1 MKTDIISLAVV
12 AAAAF
17 AGLTSC
23 SDTWTNDLAEEEK
36 GTLNT
41 ESILAS
47 VNTYE
52 AEKEDAQGAKAPESR
67 AVTDLSPF
75 IVEVV
80 KSDGSKVASWTYATM
95 PPAPTFAVGTYTVR
109 VKSHNPQPV
118 EWEKPYYAGEQQ
130 FQIKANDVTDVD
142 PIVCTLANVRVSISV
157 TEALKNASA
166 DDVKITISGE
176 PGVDLEY
183 GLNETRSGY
192 FAYTEG
198 LSTMKV
204 HFEGTVSG
212 AREDFTHVLK
222 EVKPG
227 QHRVVNF
234 ALHVNPTPPDDETGN
249 IEIPEGEGIMVDC
262 GVTTYEV
269 DGTVSS
275 NEDIEDDSDRPGK
288 EDPENPKPDNPD
300 DADKAITFSS
310 TTLNLEGANKADEF
324 GEGDGQKPAVV
335 DIHSENGVGSL
346 KVKIISDFLTEDML
360 SSVGLTSEFDLAEPG
375 EYQAGLSGLGFP
387 TGSEVKGANDLQ
399 FNITPFIGLIFE
411 DGDHKFEIT
420 VTDSKNLVKS
430 MTLLIRKEPANY

>member
-130 FQIKANDVTDVD
+130 FQIKANEVTDVD
-142 PIVCTLANVRVSISV
+142 PIVCTMANVRVSIEV
-157 TEALKNASA
+157 TEALKKASA
-166 DDVKITISGE
+166 DDVKITFTGE
-176 PGVDLEY
+176 PGVDLEFAPD
-183 GLNETRSGY
+183 ETRSGY

-222 EVKPG
+222 DIKPG
-227 QHRVVNF
+227 QHRKVFF
-234 ALHVNPTPPDDETGN
+234 ALRVNPNPPADETGN
-249 IEIPEGEGIMVDC
+249 IEIPEGEGVMVDC
-262 GVTTYEV
+262 GVTTFEV

-275 NEDIEDDSDRPGK
+275 KEDIIDDSGRPGQEEGGDDPK
-288 EDPENPKPDNPD
+288 PENPDT
-300 DADKAITFSS
+300 DKAITFSS
-310 TTLNLEGANKADEF
+310 STLDLEGANMAEEF
-324 GEGDGQKPAVV
+324 GEEDGLKPAVV
-335 DIHSENGVGSL
+335 DIHSENGVTSL

-360 SSVGLTSEFDLAEPG
+360 SGIGLTSQFDLADPG
-375 EYQAGLSGLGFP
+375 EYAEGLAGLGFP
-387 TGSEVKGANDLQ
+387 SAAEVNGAHDLQ
-399 FNITPFIGLIFE
+399 FNITKFIPLIFE
-411 DGDHKFEIT
+411 EGDHKFEIT
-420 VTDSKNLVKS
+420 VTDSKGLVKT
-430 MTLLIRKEPANY
+430 MVLLIRV

>member
-41 ESILAS
+41 ASILAS

-80 KSDGSKVASWTYATM
+80 KSDDSKVASWTYATM

-109 VKSHNPQPV
+109 VKSHNPQPA

-142 PIVCTLANVRVSISV
+142 PIVCTLANVRVSIDVS
-157 TEALKNASA
+157 EALKKASA
-166 DDVKITISGE
+166 DDVKITVSGE

-183 GLNETRSGY
+183 ALDETRSGY

-222 EVKPG
+222 DIKPG
-227 QHRVVNF
+227 QHRKVFF
-234 ALHVNPTPPDDETGN
+234 ALRVNPNPPADETGN
-249 IEIPEGEGIMVDC
+249 IEIPEGEGVMVDC

-275 NEDIEDDSDRPGK
+275 KEDVIDDSGRPGQ
-288 EDPENPKPDNPD
+288 EDGGDDPDPEKP

-310 TTLNLEGANKADEF
+310 STLDLEGANMAEEF
-324 GEGDGQKPAVV
+324 GEEEGLKAAVV
-335 DIHSENGVGSL
+335 DIHSENGVKSL

-360 SSVGLTSEFDLAEPG
+360 SGIGLTSQFDLADPG
-375 EYQAGLSGLGFP
+375 EYATGLAGLGFP
-387 TGSEVKGANDLQ
+387 TAAEVNGAHDLQ
-399 FNITPFIGLIFE
+399 FNITKFIPLIFE
-411 DGDHKFEIT
+411 EGDHKFEIT
-420 VTDSKNLVKS
+420 VTDSKGLVKT
-430 MTLLIRKEPANY
+430 MVLLIRV

>member
-41 ESILAS
+41 ASILAS

-142 PIVCTLANVRVSISV
+142 PIVCTLANVRVSIEV
-157 TEALKNASA
+157 TEALKKASA
-166 DDVKITISGE
+166 GDVKITFTGE
-176 PGVDLEY
+176 PGVDLEFAPD
-183 GLNETRSGY
+183 ETRSGY

-222 EVKPG
+222 DIQPG
-227 QHRVVNF
+227 QHRLVKF
-234 ALHVNPTPPDDETGN
+234 ALRINPNPPADETGN
-249 IEIPEGEGIMVDC
+249 IEIPEGEGVMVDC

-275 NEDIEDDSDRPGK
+275 KEDVIDDSGRPGQ
-288 EDPENPKPDNPD
+288 EEGGDDPKPDDPD
-300 DADKAITFSS
+300 DKAITFSS
-310 TTLNLEGANKADEF
+310 STLDLEGANMAEEF
-324 GEGDGQKPAVV
+324 GEEEGLKPAVV
-335 DIHSENGVGSL
+335 DIHSENGVTSL

-360 SSVGLTSEFDLAEPG
+360 SGIGLTSQFDLADPG
-375 EYQAGLSGLGFP
+375 EYAEGLAGLGFP
-387 TGSEVKGANDLQ
+387 SADEVNGAHDLQ
-399 FNITPFIGLIFE
+399 FNITKFIPLIFE
-411 DGDHKFEIT
+411 EGDHKFEIT
-420 VTDSKNLVKS
+420 VTDSKGLVKT
-430 MTLLIRKEPANY
+430 MVLLIRV

>member
-142 PIVCTLANVRVSISV
+142 PIVCTLANVRVSIEV
-157 TEALKNASA
+157 TEALKKASA
-166 DDVKITISGE
+166 GDVKITFTGE
-176 PGVDLEY
+176 PGVDLEFAPD
-183 GLNETRSGY
+183 ETRSGY

-222 EVKPG
+222 DIQPG
-227 QHRVVNF
+227 QHRLVKF
-234 ALHVNPTPPDDETGN
+234 ALRINPNPPADETGN
-249 IEIPEGEGIMVDC
+249 IEIPEGEGVMVDC

-275 NEDIEDDSDRPGK
+275 KEDVIDDSGRPGQ
-288 EDPENPKPDNPD
+288 EEGGDDPKPDDPD
-300 DADKAITFSS
+300 DKAITFSS
-310 TTLNLEGANKADEF
+310 STLDLEGANMAEEF
-324 GEGDGQKPAVV
+324 GEEEGLKPAVV
-335 DIHSENGVGSL
+335 DIHSENGVTKL
-346 KVKIISDFLTEDML
+346 EVKIFSAFLTEEML
-360 SSVGLTSEFDLAEPG
+360 SGIGLTSQFDLADPG
-375 EYQAGLSGLGFP
+375 EYAEGLAGLGFP
-387 TGSEVKGANDLQ
+387 SADEVNGAHDLQ
-399 FNITPFIGLIFE
+399 FNITKFIPLIFE
-411 DGDHKFEIT
+411 EGDHKFEIT
-420 VTDSKNLVKS
+420 VTDSKGLVKS
-430 MTLLIRKEPANY
+430 MVLLIRV

>member
-1 MKTDIISLAVV
+1 MKTDIISLVVV

-17 AGLTSC
+17 AGMTSC

-41 ESILAS
+41 NSILAS

-52 AEKEDAQGAKAPESR
+52 DQKEDAQGAKAPESR

-80 KSDGSKVASWTYATM
+80 KPDGSKVASWTYTTM

-157 TEALKNASA
+157 SDALKKASA
-166 DDVKITISGE
+166 GDVKITFTGE
-176 PGVDLEY
+176 PGVDLEFAPD
-183 GLNETRSGY
+183 ETRSGY

-222 EVKPG
+222 DIQPG
-227 QHRVVNF
+227 QHRLVKF
-234 ALHVNPTPPDDETGN
+234 ALRINPNPPADETGN
-249 IEIPEGEGIMVDC
+249 IEIPEGEGVMVDC

-275 NEDIEDDSDRPGK
+275 KEDVIDDSGRPGQ
-288 EDPENPKPDNPD
+288 EEGGDDPKPDDPD
-300 DADKAITFSS
+300 DKAITFSS
-310 TTLNLEGANKADEF
+310 STLDLEGANMAEEF
-324 GEGDGQKPAVV
+324 GEEEGLKPAVV
-335 DIHSENGVGSL
+335 DIHSENGVKSL

-360 SSVGLTSEFDLAEPG
+360 SGIGLTSQFDLADPG
-375 EYQAGLSGLGFP
+375 EYAEGLAGLGFP
-387 TGSEVKGANDLQ
+387 SADEVNGAHDLQ
-399 FNITPFIGLIFE
+399 FNITKFIPLIFE
-411 DGDHKFEIT
+411 EGDHKFEIT
-420 VTDSKNLVKS
+420 VTDSKGLVKT
-430 MTLLIRKEPANY
+430 MVLLIRV

>member
-41 ESILAS
+41 ASILAS

-142 PIVCTLANVRVSISV
+142 PIVCTLANVRVSIEV
-157 TEALKNASA
+157 TEALKKASA
-166 DDVKITISGE
+166 GDVKITFTGE
-176 PGVDLEY
+176 PGVDLEFAPD
-183 GLNETRSGY
+183 ETRSGY

-222 EVKPG
+222 DIQPG
-227 QHRVVNF
+227 QHRLVKF
-234 ALHVNPTPPDDETGN
+234 ALRINPNPPADETGN
-249 IEIPEGEGIMVDC
+249 IEIPEGEGVMVDC

-275 NEDIEDDSDRPGK
+275 KEDVIDNSGRPGQ
-288 EDPENPKPDNPD
+288 EEGGDDPKPDDPD
-300 DADKAITFSS
+300 DKAITFSS
-310 TTLNLEGANKADEF
+310 STLDLEGANMAEEF
-324 GEGDGQKPAVV
+324 GEEEGLKPAVV
-335 DIHSENGVGSL
+335 DIHSENGVTSL

-360 SSVGLTSEFDLAEPG
+360 SGIGLTSQFDLADPG
-375 EYQAGLSGLGFP
+375 EYATGLAGLGFP
-387 TGSEVKGANDLQ
+387 AAAEVNGAHDLQ
-399 FNITPFIGLIFE
+399 FNITKFIPLIFE
-411 DGDHKFEIT
+411 EGDHKFEIT
-420 VTDSKNLVKS
+420 VTDSKGLVKT
-430 MTLLIRKEPANY
+430 MVLLIRV

>member
-130 FQIKANDVTDVD
+130 FQIKANDVTEVD
-142 PIVCTLANVRVSISV
+142 PIVCTLANVRVSIEV
-157 TEALKNASA
+157 TEALKKASA
-166 DDVKITISGE
+166 GDVKITFTGE
-176 PGVDLEY
+176 PGVDLEFAPD
-183 GLNETRSGY
+183 ETRSGY

-222 EVKPG
+222 DIQPG
-227 QHRVVNF
+227 QHRLVKF
-234 ALHVNPTPPDDETGN
+234 ALRINPNPPADETGN
-249 IEIPEGEGIMVDC
+249 IEIPEGEGVMVDC

-275 NEDIEDDSDRPGK
+275 KEDVIDDSGRPGQ
-288 EDPENPKPDNPD
+288 EEGGDDPKPDDPD
-300 DADKAITFSS
+300 DKAITFSS
-310 TTLNLEGANKADEF
+310 STLDLEGANMAEEF
-324 GEGDGQKPAVV
+324 GEEEGLKPAVV
-335 DIHSENGVGSL
+335 DIHSENGVKSL

-360 SSVGLTSEFDLAEPG
+360 SGIGLTSQFDLADPG
-375 EYQAGLSGLGFP
+375 EYAEGLAGLGFP
-387 TGSEVKGANDLQ
+387 SADEVNGAHDLQ
-399 FNITPFIGLIFE
+399 FNITKFIPLIFE
-411 DGDHKFEIT
+411 EGDHKFEIT
-420 VTDSKNLVKS
+420 VTDSKGLVKT
-430 MTLLIRKEPANY
+430 MVLLIRV

>member
-41 ESILAS
+41 ASILAS

-130 FQIKANDVTDVD
+130 FQIKANEVTDVD

-183 GLNETRSGY
+183 SLDETRSGY

-204 HFEGTVSG
+204 HFEGAVSG

-222 EVKPG
+222 DIQPG
-227 QHRVVNF
+227 QHRLVKF
-234 ALHVNPTPPDDETGN
+234 ALRINPNPPADETGN
-249 IEIPEGEGIMVDC
+249 IEIPEGEGVMVDC

-275 NEDIEDDSDRPGK
+275 KEDVIDDSGRPSQEEGG
-288 EDPENPKPDNPD
+288 DDPKPDNPD
-300 DADKAITFSS
+300 VDKDITFSS
-310 TTLNLEGANKADEF
+310 STLDLEGANMAEEF
-324 GEGDGQKPAVV
+324 GEEEGLKAAVV
-335 DIHSENGVGSL
+335 DIHSENGVKSL

-360 SSVGLTSEFDLAEPG
+360 SGIGLTSQFDLADPG
-375 EYQAGLSGLGFP
+375 EYATGLAGLGFP
-387 TGSEVKGANDLQ
+387 TAAEVNGAHDLQ
-399 FNITPFIGLIFE
+399 FNITKFIPLIFE
-411 DGDHKFEIT
+411 EGDHKFEIT
-420 VTDSKNLVKS
+420 VTDSKGLVKT
-430 MTLLIRKEPANY
+430 MVLLIRV

>member
-41 ESILAS
+41 ASILAS

-130 FQIKANDVTDVD
+130 FQIKANDVTDVE
-142 PIVCTLANVRVSISV
+142 PIVCTLANVRVSIEV
-157 TEALKNASA
+157 TEALKKASA
-166 DDVKITISGE
+166 GDVKITFTGE
-176 PGVDLEY
+176 PGVDLEFAPD
-183 GLNETRSGY
+183 ETRSGY

-222 EVKPG
+222 DIQPG
-227 QHRVVNF
+227 QHRLVKF
-234 ALHVNPTPPDDETGN
+234 ALRINPNPPADETGN
-249 IEIPEGEGIMVDC
+249 IEIPEGEGVMVDC

-275 NEDIEDDSDRPGK
+275 KEDVIDDSGRPGQ
-288 EDPENPKPDNPD
+288 EEGGDDPKPDDPD
-300 DADKAITFSS
+300 DKAITFSS
-310 TTLNLEGANKADEF
+310 STLDLEGANMAEEF
-324 GEGDGQKPAVV
+324 GEEEGLKPAVV
-335 DIHSENGVGSL
+335 DIHSENGVKSL
-346 KVKIISDFLTEDML
+346 KVKIISEFLTEDML
-360 SSVGLTSEFDLAEPG
+360 SGIGLTSQFDLADPG
-375 EYQAGLSGLGFP
+375 EYAEGLAGLGFP
-387 TGSEVKGANDLQ
+387 SADEVNGAHDLQ
-399 FNITPFIGLIFE
+399 FNITKFIPLIFE
-411 DGDHKFEIT
+411 EGDHKFEIT
-420 VTDSKNLVKS
+420 VTDSKGLVKT
-430 MTLLIRKEPANY
+430 MVLLIRV

>member
-52 AEKEDAQGAKAPESR
+52 AEKEDAQGAKVPESR

-166 DDVKITISGE
+166 DDVNITISGE

-222 EVKPG
+222 DIKPG
-227 QHRVVNF
+227 QHRKVFF
-234 ALHVNPTPPDDETGN
+234 ALRVNPNPPADETGN
-249 IEIPEGEGIMVDC
+249 IEIPEGEGVMVDC

-275 NEDIEDDSDRPGK
+275 KEDVIDDSGRPGQ
-288 EDPENPKPDNPD
+288 EDGGDDPDPEKP

-310 TTLNLEGANKADEF
+310 STLDLEGANMAEEF
-324 GEGDGQKPAVV
+324 GEEEGLKPAVV
-335 DIHSENGVGSL
+335 DIHSENGVTSL

-360 SSVGLTSEFDLAEPG
+360 SGIGLTSQFDLADPG
-375 EYQAGLSGLGFP
+375 EYATGLAGLGFP
-387 TGSEVKGANDLQ
+387 TAAEVNGAHDLQ
-399 FNITPFIGLIFE
+399 FNITKFIPLIFE

-420 VTDSKNLVKS
+420 VTDAKGLVKT
-430 MTLLIRKEPANY
+430 MVLLIRV

>member
-80 KSDGSKVASWTYATM
+80 KSDGSKVSSWTYATM
-95 PPAPTFAVGTYTVR
+95 PPAPTFPVGTYTVR

-118 EWEKPYYAGEQQ
+118 EWEKPCYEGEQQ
-130 FQIKANDVTDVD
+130 FQIKANEVTDVD
-142 PIVCTLANVRVSISV
+142 PIVCTLANVRVSIEV
-157 TEALKNASA
+157 TEALKKASA
-166 DDVKITISGE
+166 GDVKITFTGE
-176 PGVDLEY
+176 PGVDLEFAPD
-183 GLNETRSGY
+183 ETRSGY
-192 FAYTEG
+192 FAYTVG

-222 EVKPG
+222 DIKPG
-227 QHRVVNF
+227 QHRKVKF
-234 ALHVNPTPPDDETGN
+234 DLRVNPNPPVDETGN
-249 IEIPEGEGIMVDC
+249 IVIPEGEGIMVDC
-262 GVTTYEV
+262 GSQTVEV

-275 NEDIEDDSDRPGK
+275 SEDIFDNPQRPQ
-288 EDPENPKPDNPD
+288 EKPDDDGDDPNPD
-300 DADKAITFSS
+300 KPDVDKAITFSS
-310 TTLNLEGANKADEF
+310 STLDLEGPNMAEKF
-324 GEGDGQKPAVV
+324 GEEEGLKPAVV
-335 DIHSENGVGSL
+335 DIHSENGVTSL
-346 KVKIISDFLTEDML
+346 EVKIFSAFLTEEML
-360 SSVGLTSEFDLAEPG
+360 SGIGLTSQFDLADPG
-375 EYQAGLSGLGFP
+375 EYAEGLAGLGFP
-387 TGSEVKGANDLQ
+387 SADEVNGAHDLQ
-399 FNITPFIGLIFE
+399 FNITKFIPLIFE
-411 DGDHKFEIT
+411 EGDHKFEIT
-420 VTDSKNLVKS
+420 VTDSKGLVKT
-430 MTLLIRKEPANY
+430 MVLLIRV

>member
-41 ESILAS
+41 ASILAS

-142 PIVCTLANVRVSISV
+142 PIVCTLANVRVSIEV
-157 TEALKNASA
+157 TEALKKASA
-166 DDVKITISGE
+166 GDVKITFTGE
-176 PGVDLEY
+176 PGVDLEFAPD
-183 GLNETRSGY
+183 ETRSGY

-222 EVKPG
+222 DIQPG
-227 QHRVVNF
+227 QHRLVKF
-234 ALHVNPTPPDDETGN
+234 ALRINPNPPADETGN
-249 IEIPEGEGIMVDC
+249 IEIPEGEGVMVDC

-275 NEDIEDDSDRPGK
+275 KEDVIDDSGRPGQ
-288 EDPENPKPDNPD
+288 EEGGDDPKPDDPD
-300 DADKAITFSS
+300 DKAITFSS
-310 TTLNLEGANKADEF
+310 STLDLEGANMAEEF
-324 GEGDGQKPAVV
+324 GEEEGLKPAVV
-335 DIHSENGVGSL
+335 DIHSENGVTSL

-360 SSVGLTSEFDLAEPG
+360 SGIGLTSQFDLADPG
-375 EYQAGLSGLGFP
+375 EYATGLAGLGFP
-387 TGSEVKGANDLQ
+387 TAAEVNGAHDLQ
-399 FNITPFIGLIFE
+399 FNITKFIPLIFE
-411 DGDHKFEIT
+411 EGDHKFEIT
-420 VTDSKNLVKS
+420 VTDSKGLVKT
-430 MTLLIRKEPANY
+430 MVLLIRV

>member
-41 ESILAS
+41 ASILAS

-80 KSDGSKVASWTYATM
+80 KSDGSKGASWTYATM

-142 PIVCTLANVRVSISV
+142 PIVCTLANVRVSIEV
-157 TEALKNASA
+157 TEALKKASA
-166 DDVKITISGE
+166 GDVKITFTGE
-176 PGVDLEY
+176 PGVDLEFAPD
-183 GLNETRSGY
+183 ETRSGY

-222 EVKPG
+222 DIQPG
-227 QHRVVNF
+227 QHRLVKF
-234 ALHVNPTPPDDETGN
+234 ALRINPNPPADETGN
-249 IEIPEGEGIMVDC
+249 IEIPEGEGVMVDC

-275 NEDIEDDSDRPGK
+275 KEDVIDDSGRPGQ
-288 EDPENPKPDNPD
+288 EEGGDDPKPDDPD
-300 DADKAITFSS
+300 DKAITFSS
-310 TTLNLEGANKADEF
+310 STLDLEGANMAEEF
-324 GEGDGQKPAVV
+324 GEEEGLKPAVV
-335 DIHSENGVGSL
+335 DIHSENGVKSL

-360 SSVGLTSEFDLAEPG
+360 SGIGLTSQFDLADPG
-375 EYQAGLSGLGFP
+375 EYAEGLAGLGFP
-387 TGSEVKGANDLQ
+387 SADEVNGAHDLQ
-399 FNITPFIGLIFE
+399 FNITKFIPLIFE
-411 DGDHKFEIT
+411 EGDHKFEIT
-420 VTDSKNLVKS
+420 VTDSKGLVKT
-430 MTLLIRKEPANY
+430 MVLLIRV

>member
-41 ESILAS
+41 ASILAS

-118 EWEKPYYAGEQQ
+118 EWDKPYYAGEQQ

-142 PIVCTLANVRVSISV
+142 PIVCTLANVRVSIEV
-157 TEALKNASA
+157 TEALKKASA
-166 DDVKITISGE
+166 GDVKITFTGE
-176 PGVDLEY
+176 PGVDLEFAPD
-183 GLNETRSGY
+183 ETRSGY

-222 EVKPG
+222 DIQPG
-227 QHRVVNF
+227 QHRLVKF
-234 ALHVNPTPPDDETGN
+234 ALRINPNPPADETGN
-249 IEIPEGEGIMVDC
+249 IEIPEGEGVMVDC

-275 NEDIEDDSDRPGK
+275 KEDVIDDSGRPGQ
-288 EDPENPKPDNPD
+288 EEGGDDPKPDNPD
-300 DADKAITFSS
+300 VDKDITFSS
-310 TTLNLEGANKADEF
+310 STLDLEGANMAEEF
-324 GEGDGQKPAVV
+324 GEEEGLKPAVV
-335 DIHSENGVGSL
+335 DIHSENGVTSL

-360 SSVGLTSEFDLAEPG
+360 SGIGLTSQFDLADPG
-375 EYQAGLSGLGFP
+375 EYAEGLAGLGFP
-387 TGSEVKGANDLQ
+387 SADEVNGAHDLQ
-399 FNITPFIGLIFE
+399 FNITKFIPLIFE
-411 DGDHKFEIT
+411 EGDHKFEIT
-420 VTDSKNLVKS
+420 VTDSKGLVKT
-430 MTLLIRKEPANY
+430 MVLLIRV

>member
-41 ESILAS
+41 ASILAS

-142 PIVCTLANVRVSISV
+142 PIVCTLANVRVSIEV
-157 TEALKNASA
+157 TEALKKASA
-166 DDVKITISGE
+166 GDVKITFTGE
-176 PGVDLEY
+176 PGVDLEFAPD
-183 GLNETRSGY
+183 ETRSGY

-222 EVKPG
+222 DIQPG
-227 QHRVVNF
+227 QHRLVKF
-234 ALHVNPTPPDDETGN
+234 ALRINPNPPADETGN
-249 IEIPEGEGIMVDC
+249 IEIPEGEGVMVDC

-275 NEDIEDDSDRPGK
+275 KEDVIDDSGRPGQ
-288 EDPENPKPDNPD
+288 EEGGDDPDPEKP

-310 TTLNLEGANKADEF
+310 STLDLEGANMAEEF
-324 GEGDGQKPAVV
+324 GEEEGLKAAVV
-335 DIHSENGVGSL
+335 DIHSENGVKSL

-360 SSVGLTSEFDLAEPG
+360 SGIGLTSQFDLADPG
-375 EYQAGLSGLGFP
+375 EYATGLAGLGFP
-387 TGSEVKGANDLQ
+387 TAAEVNGAHDLQ
-399 FNITPFIGLIFE
+399 FNITKFIPLIFE
-411 DGDHKFEIT
+411 EGDHKFEIT
-420 VTDSKNLVKS
+420 VTDSKGLVKT
-430 MTLLIRKEPANY
+430 MVLLIRV

>member
-41 ESILAS
+41 ASILAS

-130 FQIKANDVTDVD
+130 FQIKANDVTDVE
-142 PIVCTLANVRVSISV
+142 PIVCTLANVRVSIEV
-157 TEALKNASA
+157 TEALKKASA
-166 DDVKITISGE
+166 GDVKITFTGE
-176 PGVDLEY
+176 PGVDLEFAPD
-183 GLNETRSGY
+183 ETRSGY

-222 EVKPG
+222 DIQPG
-227 QHRVVNF
+227 QHRLVKF
-234 ALHVNPTPPDDETGN
+234 ALRINPNPPADETGN
-249 IEIPEGEGIMVDC
+249 IEIPEGEGVMVDC

-275 NEDIEDDSDRPGK
+275 KEDVIDDSGRPGQ
-288 EDPENPKPDNPD
+288 EEGGDDPKPDDPD
-300 DADKAITFSS
+300 DKAITFSS
-310 TTLNLEGANKADEF
+310 STLDLEGANMAEEF
-324 GEGDGQKPAVV
+324 GEEEGLKPAVV
-335 DIHSENGVGSL
+335 DIHSENGVKSL

-360 SSVGLTSEFDLAEPG
+360 SGIGLTSQFDLADPG
-375 EYQAGLSGLGFP
+375 EYATGLAGLGFP
-387 TGSEVKGANDLQ
+387 TAAEVNGAHDLQ
-399 FNITPFIGLIFE
+399 FNITKFIPLIFE
-411 DGDHKFEIT
+411 EGDHKFEIT
-420 VTDSKNLVKS
+420 VTDSKGLVKT
-430 MTLLIRKEPANY
+430 MVLLIRV

>member
-17 AGLTSC
+17 AGFTSC

-80 KSDGSKVASWTYATM
+80 KSDGSKVVSWTYATM

-166 DDVKITISGE
+166 DDVNITISGE

-222 EVKPG
+222 DIKPG
-227 QHRVVNF
+227 QHRKVFF
-234 ALHVNPTPPDDETGN
+234 ALRVNPNPPADETGN
-249 IEIPEGEGIMVDC
+249 IEIPEGEGVMVDC

-275 NEDIEDDSDRPGK
+275 KEDVIDDSGRPGQ
-288 EDPENPKPDNPD
+288 EDGGDDPDPEKP

-310 TTLNLEGANKADEF
+310 STLDLEGANMAEEF
-324 GEGDGQKPAVV
+324 GEEEGLKAAVV
-335 DIHSENGVGSL
+335 DIHSENGVKSL

-360 SSVGLTSEFDLAEPG
+360 SGIGLTSQFDLADPG
-375 EYQAGLSGLGFP
+375 EYATGLAGLGFP
-387 TGSEVKGANDLQ
+387 TAAEVNGAHDLQ
-399 FNITPFIGLIFE
+399 FNITKFIPLIFE
-411 DGDHKFEIT
+411 EGDHKFEIT
-420 VTDSKNLVKS
+420 VTDSKGLVKT
-430 MTLLIRKEPANY
+430 MVLLIRV

>member
-52 AEKEDAQGAKAPESR
+52 AEKEDVQGAKAPESR

-80 KSDGSKVASWTYATM
+80 KSDGSKVSSWTYATM
-95 PPAPTFAVGTYTVR
+95 PPAPTFPVGTYTVR

-198 LSTMKV
+198 LSTMMV

-212 AREDFTHVLK
+212 TREDFTHVLK
-222 EVKPG
+222 DIKPG
-227 QHRVVNF
+227 QHRLVKF
-234 ALHVNPTPPDDETGN
+234 ALRVNPNPPADETGN
-249 IEIPEGEGIMVDC
+249 IEIPEGEGVKVDC

-275 NEDIEDDSDRPGK
+275 KEDVIDDSGRPGQ
-288 EDPENPKPDNPD
+288 EEGGDDPKPDDPD
-300 DADKAITFSS
+300 DKAITFSS
-310 TTLNLEGANKADEF
+310 STLDLEGANMAEEF
-324 GEGDGQKPAVV
+324 GEEEGLKPAVV
-335 DIHSENGVGSL
+335 DIHSENGVKSL

-360 SSVGLTSEFDLAEPG
+360 SGIGLTSQFDLADPG
-375 EYQAGLSGLGFP
+375 EYAEGLAGLGFP
-387 TGSEVKGANDLQ
+387 SADEVNGAHDLQ
-399 FNITPFIGLIFE
+399 FNITKFIPLIFE
-411 DGDHKFEIT
+411 EGDHKFEIT
-420 VTDSKNLVKS
+420 VTDSKGLVKT
-430 MTLLIRKEPANY
+430 MVLLIRV

>member
-41 ESILAS
+41 ASILAS

-142 PIVCTLANVRVSISV
+142 PIVCTLANVRVSIEV
-157 TEALKNASA
+157 TEALKKASA
-166 DDVKITISGE
+166 GDVKITFTGE
-176 PGVDLEY
+176 PGVDLEFAPD
-183 GLNETRSGY
+183 ETRSGY

-222 EVKPG
+222 DIQPG
-227 QHRVVNF
+227 QHRLVKF
-234 ALHVNPTPPDDETGN
+234 ALRINPNPPADETGN
-249 IEIPEGEGIMVDC
+249 IEIPEGEGVMVDC

-275 NEDIEDDSDRPGK
+275 KEDVIDDSGRPGQ
-288 EDPENPKPDNPD
+288 EEGGDDPKPDDPD
-300 DADKAITFSS
+300 DKAITFSS
-310 TTLNLEGANKADEF
+310 STLDLEGANMAEEF
-324 GEGDGQKPAVV
+324 GEEEGLKPAVV
-335 DIHSENGVGSL
+335 DIHSENGVKSL

-360 SSVGLTSEFDLAEPG
+360 SGIGLTSQFDLADPG
-375 EYQAGLSGLGFP
+375 EYAEGLAGLGFP
-387 TGSEVKGANDLQ
+387 SADEVNGAHDLQ
-399 FNITPFIGLIFE
+399 FNITKFIPLIFE
-411 DGDHKFEIT
+411 EGDHKFEIT
-420 VTDSKNLVKS
+420 VTDSKGLVKT
-430 MTLLIRKEPANY
+430 MVLLIRV

>member
-41 ESILAS
+41 ASILAS

-142 PIVCTLANVRVSISV
+142 PIVCTLANVRVSIEV
-157 TEALKNASA
+157 TEALKKASA
-166 DDVKITISGE
+166 GDVKITFTGE
-176 PGVDLEY
+176 PGVDLEFAPD
-183 GLNETRSGY
+183 ETRSGY

-222 EVKPG
+222 DIQPG
-227 QHRVVNF
+227 QHRLVKF
-234 ALHVNPTPPDDETGN
+234 ALRINPNPPADETGN
-249 IEIPEGEGIMVDC
+249 IEIPEGEGVMVDC

-275 NEDIEDDSDRPGK
+275 KEDVIDDSGRPGQE
-288 EDPENPKPDNPD
+288 EDGDDPKPDDPD
-300 DADKAITFSS
+300 DKAITFSS
-310 TTLNLEGANKADEF
+310 STLDLEGANMAEEF
-324 GEGDGQKPAVV
+324 GEEEGLKPAVV
-335 DIHSENGVGSL
+335 DIHSENGVKSL

-360 SSVGLTSEFDLAEPG
+360 SGIGLTSQFDLADPG
-375 EYQAGLSGLGFP
+375 EYAEGLAGLGFP
-387 TGSEVKGANDLQ
+387 SADEVNGAHDLQ
-399 FNITPFIGLIFE
+399 FNITKFIPLIFE
-411 DGDHKFEIT
+411 EGDHKFEIT
-420 VTDSKNLVKS
+420 VTDSKGLVKT
-430 MTLLIRKEPANY
+430 MVLLIRV